1 MVFETRFVRKAY
13 IQMLTNEMKKVVRSL
28 RAFPVERLDARD
40 TDCGRSARELA
51 EGFIAHLRRLD
62 ALASGSDWAV
72 PVRGERSRGVIML
85 EIEACYLS
93 AHASLDTIS
102 PASWSE
108 VIPSPLGLSPW
119 SQARRGELLWMAL
132 RNLIRHGRHFTQ
144 HVRAACS
151 APKFEGFDGG
161 SRVPVSEIESAGVG
175 AGA

>member
-1 MVFETRFVRKAY
+1 MLFESPFVRKAY
-13 IQMLTNEMKKVVRSL
+13 SQMLTNEMKKVVRSL
-28 RAFPVERLDARD
+28 RAFPVERLDARENG
-40 TDCGRSARELA
+40 CGRSARDLA

-62 ALASGSDWAV
+62 SLASGTDWAV
-72 PVRGERSRGVIML
+72 PVRGERSRGVILL
-85 EIEACYLS
+85 ELEACFLS
-93 AHASLDTIS
+93 VHASLDMTS

-132 RNLIRHGRHFTQ
+132 RNLIRHGRHFTL

-161 SRVPVSEIESAGVG
+161 SRVPVSEIESVG

>member
-1 MVFETRFVRKAY
+1 MVYESPFVRKAY

-28 RAFPVERLDARD
+28 RAFPVERLDARE
-40 TDCGRSARELA
+40 TGCGRSARELA

-62 ALASGSDWAV
+62 ALASGSDWAL
-72 PVRGERSRGVIML
+72 PVREDRSRSVILL
-85 EIEACYLS
+85 ELEACFLS
-93 AHASLDTIS
+93 THASLDMIS

-132 RNLIRHGRHFTQ
+132 RNLIRHSRHFTL

-151 APKFEGFDGG
+151 APKINGFDGG
-161 SRVPVSEIESAGVG
+161 SRVPVSEIQSVSAG
-175 AGA
+175 A